1 MQAEKR
7 GWVGR
12 WEAMRSDFAADRVV
26 STLATGVVLGA
37 VNSLLSIALAS
48 LIFQGQLVDML
59 PVGIGLGLAA
69 SVVIAA
75 VTAVGSS
82 VEGMYAGMQDASAAI
97 IGLAAASIA
106 VTAGLRTEDTVI
118 ALIIVTS
125 LATGVTLLLIGRFR
139 LGEISRYVPFPVI
152 GGLLAGTGYLIVA
165 GSVEILGGLSTTSI
179 FGEKGPGLFWP
190 GLVLGLTLFIASRL
204 EWRSASYLWILL
216 TATVGFHLSLAISGV
231 TQATSAARGW
241 LLGPFPAGSLWPGW
255 PFGSLAGADWTAVLG
270 EAPTLVTVLLIVP
283 MTVVLYVSALEVEF
297 RRDID
302 AAVELQTTGWANI
315 AAGAIGGPPGYMYL
329 ADTIVTRRLLG
340 GRRGSALLAAL
351 VVGVV
356 LMVGGVALEFLP
368 QFVVG
373 GLLLFVGF
381 DFLAEWLWSGRR
393 KMTPIDYI
401 LMVTIVVMV
410 ATVGFLAGVVAGLV
424 IATVLFV
431 VRYSQIEVVKHSLS
445 AAEYRSNVERAPA
458 AAEFLESK
466 GDSVVILLLQGF
478 IFFGT
483 GDQIIG
489 RVRDRIEAAGP
500 LRFVAVDFN
509 MVTGIDS
516 SALMVFERL
525 CLMAEDHGFVIVLIG
540 LQEPERSQLDDLI
553 NRFEERVRV
562 EPDLDRGVAWCEDR
576 ILDVEEARF
585 HDSRSLPDDLES
597 RLVSYLEARTYPATT
612 KLISQGDPGS
622 GLYLLVSGRAS
633 VLLQGSD
640 GNELRLRILLEGTL
654 FGEISL
660 YHHEPAT
667 ATVVAD
673 SECEILHLSVASFD
687 RLCSS
692 DPSLAA
698 DLHAFVARTLAARVS
713 HANRTIRALR
723 R

>member
-1 MQAEKR
+1 MEVETR
-7 GWVGR
+7 GWLSR
-12 WEAMRSDFAADRVV
+12 WVAIRSDFAADRIV

-37 VNSLLSIALAS
+37 VNSLLSIALVS

-59 PVGIGLGLAA
+59 PVGIGLGLAT

-106 VTAGLRTEDTVI
+106 VTAGARTEDTVI

-139 LGEISRYVPFPVI
+139 LGGISRYLPFPVI

-165 GSVEILGGLSTTSI
+165 GSVEILGGLDTDSI
-179 FGEKGPGLFWP
+179 FGEEGPGLFWP
-190 GLVLGLTLFIASRL
+190 GLVLGLALFMASRL

-216 TATVGFHLSLAISGV
+216 TATIGFHVAIAISGV
-231 TQATSAARGW
+231 TQATAAARGW

-255 PFGSLAGADWTAVLG
+255 PLGSLAGADWTAILG
-270 EAPTLVTVLLIVP
+270 ETPALVTVLLIVP
-283 MTVVLYVSALEVEF
+283 TTVVLYLSALEVEF
-297 RRDID
+297 KRDID
-302 AAVELQTTGWANI
+302 AVVELQTTGWANI
-315 AAGAIGGPPGYMYL
+315 AAGAIGGPPGYIYL

-340 GRRGSALLAAL
+340 GRRGAAFVAAL

-356 LMVGGVALEFLP
+356 LMVGGVVLEFLP

-381 DFLAEWLWSGRR
+381 DFLAEWLWSGRQ

-401 LMVTIVVMV
+401 LMVAIVVMV

-424 IATVLFV
+424 VATVLFV
-431 VRYSQIEVVKHSLS
+431 VRYSHIEVVKHALT

-458 AAEFLESK
+458 SARFLESE

-489 RVRDRIEAAGP
+489 RVRDRIETDDP
-500 LRFVAVDFN
+500 LRFLVVDLN

-525 CLMAEDHGFVIVLIG
+525 CMMGEEHGFVIVLTD
-540 LQEPERSQLDDLI
+540 LEEPESSQLDDLI
-553 NRFEERVRV
+553 RRFEDRIRV

-576 ILDVEEARF
+576 ILDVEPARF
-585 HDSRSLPDDLES
+585 QDTRSLPHDLES
-597 RLVSYLEARTYPATT
+597 RLTPYLDARIYPATT
-612 KLISQGDPGS
+612 KLMSQGDSAS

-633 VLLQGSD
+633 VLLEGSD
-640 GNELRLRILLEGTL
+640 GNELRLRSLLEGTL
-654 FGEISL
+654 IGEISL
-660 YHHEPAT
+660 YHHEPVT

-673 SECEILHLSVASFD
+673 TDCETLHLSLASFD

-692 DPSLAA
+692 DPGLAA